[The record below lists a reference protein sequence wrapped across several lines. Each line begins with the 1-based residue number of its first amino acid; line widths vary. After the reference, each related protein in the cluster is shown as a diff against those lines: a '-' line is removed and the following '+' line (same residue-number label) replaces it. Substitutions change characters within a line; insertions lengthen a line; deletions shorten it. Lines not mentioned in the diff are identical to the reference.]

1 MKRALSIAAL
11 TAALFTGL
19 LVSAQAAPTA
29 HHVKHVSAHKAQ
41 AHTPAKAHARK
52 HAQAH
57 RHADAGKYQT
67 PQRPRRAFA
76 HWTPN
81 LKAKKYHSFGSARYY
96 EGNYYVSAYTH
107 KGLPV
112 KLMVN
117 AITGAI
123 LHANVHSIGAH
134 R

>member
-19 LVSAQAAPTA
+19 IVSAQAAPAA
-29 HHVKHVSAHKAQ
+29 HHAKHVSVHNDQ
-41 AHTPAKAHARK
+41 AHAHRQTA
-52 HAQAH
+52 AH
-57 RHADAGKYQT
+57 RHADARKYQS
-67 PQRPRRAFA
+67 PQRPRRAFS

-81 LKAKKYHSFGSARYY
+81 LKAAKYHSFGSARYY

-107 KGLPV
+107 KGMPV

-123 LHANVHSIGAH
+123 LHANIHSIGAH

>member
-11 TAALFTGL
+11 TAALFAGL
-19 LVSAQAAPTA
+19 LGSAQAAPGA
-29 HHVKHVSAHKAQ
+29 QHKHVSAHKAH
-41 AHTPAKAHARK
+41 APAKALVRQ

-57 RHADAGKYQT
+57 RQADARKYKT
-67 PQRPRRAFA
+67 PQRPRRTFA